1 MEDTIIRRGVSAVE
15 NTAMAPGGSATQRV
29 TDPLQST
36 DDYRPCRFARVL
48 RDARRAIPPEAAS
61 LGHVL
66 RLPWRV
72 GKAVSQEE
80 VAEAVGISRVWYNRL
95 EAGRSVRISV
105 ALLHRIANTLMLNDT
120 QRAELFP
127 FAPAEI
133 SSRAIELR
141 HGSVLEACG
150 RIRRSAK
157 RLWSA
162 SSVEEA
168 LTIAAEES
176 MTHFSDAALVLSVHR
191 IAPGRWNRPLVAD
204 GGMGRQDKLLF
215 EDLAATLGPEC
226 FDDVALYPML
236 CQPGDIAT
244 RESVAAASIGA
255 AYEAAVA
262 RQNLQRSALLHVRIR
277 SRGGVIGGITV
288 KHASERDYSEI
299 ELAGVATIASLTSL
313 ALS

>member
-1 MEDTIIRRGVSAVE
+1 
-15 NTAMAPGGSATQRV
+15 
-29 TDPLQST
+29 
-36 DDYRPCRFARVL
+36 
-48 RDARRAIPPEAAS
+48 
-61 LGHVL
+61 
-66 RLPWRV
+66 
-72 GKAVSQEE
+72 
-80 VAEAVGISRVWYNRL
+80 
-95 EAGRSVRISV
+95 
-105 ALLHRIANTLMLNDT
+105 
-120 QRAELFP
+120 
-127 FAPAEI
+127 
-133 SSRAIELR
+133 
-141 HGSVLEACG
+141 
-150 RIRRSAK
+150 
-157 RLWSA
+157 
-162 SSVEEA
+162 
-168 LTIAAEES
+168 